1 MGSSISSQQAE
12 EFTTLASLLDPYL
25 LIQTRGLTPVA
36 TPGPAYRDGGLPRR
50 VPMFQQGLGKLS
62 LGHNLQKETKGKH
75 YVCNSRPILKHSP
88 LQNASLT
95 APPELIHVR
104 VSIYESSFVSEPLWI
119 QISPPFPSSMC
130 AVRKGVRNLVW
141 EMVLLLMRCLYQN

>member
-1 MGSSISSQQAE
+1 MKNRKKEYRDALGSSISSQQAE
-12 EFTTLASLLDPYL
+12 EFTILASLLDQYL

-36 TPGPAYRDGGLPRR
+36 TPGPAYRDGGLPRC

-88 LQNASLT
+88 PQNASLT
-95 APPELIHVR
+95 APPELIPYVCP
-104 VSIYESSFVSEPLWI
+104 FM
-119 QISPPFPSSMC
+119 SPVLSLSLSGYKLAPHF
-130 AVRKGVRNLVW
+130 
-141 EMVLLLMRCLYQN
+141 LLLCVL